1 MRTTIDI
8 DDHLLRELKAWAARE
23 GTTLA
28 RLVNRLLKQSQRPGS
43 RSRRPFKLTTFRGDG
58 LQPGVDL
65 EDRDAL
71 YGVMDGRR

>member
-8 DDHLLRELKAWAARE
+8 DDLLLRELKAWAARE

-28 RLVNRLLKQSQRPGS
+28 RLVDRLLRQARQSSPKPKRKL
-43 RSRRPFKLTTFRGDG
+43 RLTTFGGDG

-71 YGVMDGRR
+71 FDLMDGRR

>member
-8 DDHLLRELKAWAARE
+8 EDHLLRELKAWAARE

-28 RLVNRLLKQSQRPGS
+28 RLVNRLLKQSRRSGS
-43 RSRRPFKLTTFRGDG
+43 VPKRPFRLTTFRGDG
-58 LQPGVDL
+58 LRPGVNL

-71 YGVMDGRR
+71 YDVMDGRR